1 MNVPEMAEI
10 AKKHWRQ
17 YHPDSYK
24 ELMENGTLNREA
36 EASAELT
43 LMEMETLQKTYG
55 MSSLEAWQESRKLFC
70 LKDPLKQ

>member
-36 EASAELT
+36 EA
-43 LMEMETLQKTYG
+43 
-55 MSSLEAWQESRKLFC
+55 LEAEHQRIYGSPDL
-70 LKDPLKQ
+70 LAQ